1 MTKSRTLKAA
11 MLVSVAS
18 IACLSFNNLGASA
31 DTLPST
37 GKSQADVSF
46 TSNGGSTNPVDPDN
60 PDNPGGGGT
69 GNNGPL
75 SLDAVPTYLNFG
87 THTQPNVDTAYTLL
101 SKDAS
106 QESLATANDDKT
118 QNVTT
123 SGKKNGNDII
133 YTQVSDSRGTDA
145 GWQLKAQLSDI
156 TASDG
161 QVLTNASV
169 VLSGGTPQ
177 YLTGEANQQSWV
189 TAADANQATVAT
201 PIVLNAGA
209 SSTTDVA
216 TATAGSKVGDGQG
229 MGVNQQYWNI
239 NNVQLHVKGG
249 HAAAKNY
256 SGNIVWTLNSTPTA

>member
-1 MTKSRTLKAA
+1 MKKSRVLKTA
-11 MLVSVAS
+11 MMVSAVSVA
-18 IACLSFNNLGASA
+18 CLSLTNLGASA
-31 DTLPST
+31 DTDNLPSI

-46 TSNGGSTNPVDPDN
+46 TSNGGSTTPVDPDN
-60 PDNPGGGGT
+60 PDNPGGGNT
-69 GNNGPL
+69 GPL

-87 THTQPNVDTAYTLL
+87 THTQPNIDTAYTLL
-101 SKDAS
+101 SKSAS
-106 QESLATANDDKT
+106 QDSLATANDDKT

-123 SGKKNGNDII
+123 SSTKGSNDVI
-133 YTQVSDSRGTDA
+133 YTQVSDSRGTGA

-161 QVLTNASV
+161 QVLTDASV
-169 VLSGGTPQ
+169 VLTGGTPQ
-177 YLTGEANQQSWV
+177 YLTGEAKQQSWI
-189 TAADANQATVAT
+189 TAADANQATVST

-209 SSTTDVA
+209 ASTTDVA
-216 TATAGSKVGDGQG
+216 TAVAGSKVGDGQG
-229 MGVNQQYWNI
+229 MGVNQQYWNT